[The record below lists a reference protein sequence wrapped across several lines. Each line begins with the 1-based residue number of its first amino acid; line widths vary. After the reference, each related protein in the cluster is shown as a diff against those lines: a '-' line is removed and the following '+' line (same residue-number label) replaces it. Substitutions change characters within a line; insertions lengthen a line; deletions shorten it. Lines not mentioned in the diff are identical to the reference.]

1 MSRRHLAAAAETERL
16 GAALALSCPWSDTD
30 ARCIFLHGPLGAGK
44 TTVVRGLLRALGE
57 HGAIHSPTYG
67 LIESYSL
74 ARGEIVHV
82 DLYRLQGEADAEA
95 LGLRDSCHGGV
106 LLLIEWPERAPAAL
120 PKPDLMLTLAPEEDG
135 RRCELT
141 AGSPVGELWLAAV
154 AASEAKG

>member
-1 MSRRHLAAAAETERL
+1 
-16 GAALALSCPWSDTD
+16 
-30 ARCIFLHGPLGAGK
+30 PLGAGK

-67 LIESYSL
+67 LVESYAL

-106 LLLIEWPERAPAAL
+106 LLLIEWPERAPAVL
-120 PKPDLMLTLAPEEDG
+120 PKPDLMLTLAPEESG
-135 RRCELT
+135 RRCELA
-141 AGSPVGELWLAAV
+141 AGSPAGQHWIGAIAAGD
-154 AASEAKG
+154 ANG

>member
-1 MSRRHLAAAAETERL
+1 MNVRHLAAAAQTEQL
-16 GAALALSCPWSDTD
+16 GAALALSCPWSNTD

-67 LIESYSL
+67 LIESYAL
-74 ARGEIVHV
+74 ARGEVVHV
-82 DLYRLQGEADAEA
+82 DLYRLQGAADAEG

-120 PKPDLMLTLAPEEDG
+120 PLPDLSLTLAPEELG
-135 RRCELT
+135 RRCELA
-141 AGSPVGELWLAAV
+141 AGSPVGERWLAAI
-154 AASEAKG
+154 AAGDPKG

>member
-1 MSRRHLAAAAETERL
+1 MSVRYLPAAAETERL
-16 GAALALSCPWSDTD
+16 GATLALSCPWSNTE

-67 LIESYSL
+67 LIETYTL

-106 LLLIEWPERAPAAL
+106 LLLIEWPERASAAL
-120 PKPDLMLTLAPEEDG
+120 PKPDLMLTLAPEESG
-135 RRCELT
+135 RRCELV
-141 AGSPVGELWLAAV
+141 AGSPVGERWLADI
-154 AASEAKG
+154 AAGEAQG

>member
-1 MSRRHLAAAAETERL
+1 MNVRHLAEAAQTERL
-16 GAALALSCPWSDTD
+16 GAALGLSCPWSNTD

-57 HGAIHSPTYG
+57 QGAIHSPTYG
-67 LIESYSL
+67 LVESYAL
-74 ARGEIVHV
+74 GPGEIVHV

-120 PKPDLMLTLAPEEDG
+120 PKPDLMLTLAPEESG
-135 RRCELT
+135 RRCELA
-141 AGSPVGELWLAAV
+141 AGSPVGERWLAV
-154 AASEAKG
+154 IAAGDAKG